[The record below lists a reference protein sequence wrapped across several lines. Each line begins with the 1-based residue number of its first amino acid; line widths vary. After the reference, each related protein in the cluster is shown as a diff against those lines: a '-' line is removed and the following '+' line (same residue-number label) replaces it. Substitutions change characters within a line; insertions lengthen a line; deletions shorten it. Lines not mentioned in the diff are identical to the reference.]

1 MFLTQ
6 NYLSVDYEEGV
17 FRMAPAVQ
25 GPLDENRAS
34 LVPICTQRGDGGG
47 NGTNTSPSDPGAE
60 SNVGAI
66 AGGVVGGIVALASV
80 VLGVWW
86 LMKRKRKVREEKN
99 RRELENTHRQSSM
112 LSVSELPSPVS
123 VRLAFD
129 SACEMLM

>member
-17 FRMAPAVQ
+17 FRLAPAVQ

-34 LVPICTQRGDGGG
+34 LVPICTLRGGG
-47 NGTNTSPSDPGAE
+47 GGSGTNTSPSNTGAD

-66 AGGVVGGIVALASV
+66 AGGVVGGIVALV
-80 VLGVWW
+80 GILLGVWW
-86 LMKRKRKVREEKN
+86 VMKRKRKVREEKN

-123 VRLAFD
+123 VRLALGNG
-129 SACEMLM
+129 CEILT